1 MKTTTLGK
9 AALTGWRARV
19 GEPLASRVHAR
30 TPLGEDEARALV
42 GLAFL
47 AVSILYV
54 ARTLARA
61 ARER

>member
-1 MKTTTLGK
+1 MDAKTLGE
-9 AALTGWRARV
+9 AALTGWRGRV
-19 GEPLASRVHAR
+19 GEPLASRLHAR

-47 AVSILYV
+47 AISVVYV

-61 ARER
+61 VGER

>member
-1 MKTTTLGK
+1 MNTKKLGE

-19 GEPLASRVHAR
+19 GESVASRLHAR
-30 TPLGEDEARALV
+30 TPLGEEEARTLV

-54 ARTLARA
+54 VRTLGRA